1 MDEANEQNL
10 TSIASDKNQHQD
22 EDKEKSD
29 ANKSELEYEEISN
42 TSESNKNEEE
52 ENRDE
57 GEEEEES
64 GNVGENEEGET
75 GNVRENEDEGIT
87 NVRENDEEEN
97 DNGGENDEEET
108 DNIGENYEGKENI
121 HEEVESQDN
130 ESKRDNEEVDTS
142 LHLEKDDN
150 YNLEKDATEGNDGNT
165 DEQDEENKDNENSI
179 ASDHD
184 SQEENEKE
192 QADVENENDENL
204 TKNDQENSRPDI
216 EEVDAEISL
225 SKTNQEDEEDVLS
238 DDRTQTTEKVKSNEQ
253 SQMDVDSEEPAASRV
268 ERNDDIFDETSKE
281 NEGQDIEMT
290 DISQKEKPKEKDK
303 FDELFES
310 TRKSTNVQS
319 MDTEEYEKDNESQ
332 QESEAEPLAESRDE
346 PDTTLQTESAENAEN
361 ESEITETQTENV
373 QEEEQGESADVCL
386 IPDNDEE
393 LTGAEK
399 EQAILARQNA
409 EKEDAE
415 KEEAESEATRTTTE
429 HGKDAQVQL
438 VETQDEVI
446 IEDDENKA
454 SNEASKSQEAALSK
468 TIISL
473 VVGTDQTCSQ
483 CNQNKNCEYRL
494 KDNETGEYIYICE
507 QECIDK
513 IMGENN
519 DKYLLRKRKFMIE
532 DLSEE
537 KVENCLVCQTE
548 KTCSFY
554 FKQDEDSL
562 FICSTECFKSLD
574 SKEPDKLRMKRNSIR
589 VKNLGGVSMSQSET
603 PADLKI
609 VARTAHEAELAKLE
623 RETSFMR
630 RCVGCNQELQFSRN
644 NLKWQTLDFCNQLCL
659 SKYQQMIGC
668 KCRMCFG
675 PVSHPS
681 LGKYCVRFGFEICQ
695 FCCAT
700 CLDKYKKSLKNC
712 SYCQKDISKTSEG
725 FLAPVGDNEQFKD
738 FCSQNCMKKYDIL
751 TNPKKKI
758 RNEQCS
764 VCNNKKVAYVDL
776 FIDGRE
782 INFCSNPCFSAFKF
796 VNNVA
801 PDKCN
806 LCSKYFERKSTEHF
820 TIYEDSIAKIFCNK
834 ICFNMY
840 ITRNRK
846 IVFCQWCKVKKYNFD
861 MIERAPNELSDGVI
875 MCSLNCL
882 VLYEVSL
889 NRITKQKMKCDNCLM
904 EKTPQYH
911 LTMSDSSMR
920 NFCTYQ
926 CVMQFQS
933 QFSTTP
939 LTLENEPSSL
949 TQNKSGTY
957 DSQSPFPTGLPKRI
971 KASQSAV
978 QTLHISPKQPTMPV
992 ISNITSLANEAQR
1005 KPNKRPSNGSQA
1017 RQQSRGYS
1025 TNRLTSQTVAT
1036 LSVQSTLHDFSPLP
1050 TYKNSVGT
1058 MTTETNVKTTIIT
1071 IPPVPPKISN
1081 KRIMCKPVTE
1091 TKGITCKPLSF
1102 NTGVQT
1108 DEDMTAKI
1116 LIPIPVPIYVPQPL
1130 HMYSL
1135 PFPVPVPVPLPIPIP
1150 IFIPTTRNSANGIL
1164 KEIKKI
1170 HDKMP
1175 SDPFEAELLMMAEM
1189 VAGDNKKEESD
1200 SDDEDEAPGLP
1211 TENYNNDEIVTTNNA
1226 YGEDVLQM
1234 ALKMATEYDEPAVD
1248 LESAMTAS
1256 TITQPPPGTQPAPE
1270 EMEEDDQSMLYQMA
1284 IQTTPGTRG
1293 RGRKRTN
1300 TPRGGGAK
1308 RGRRN
1313 DSTLHQPVE
1322 TVPVQASQPIVPV
1335 EKPDANMCLKYTFGV
1350 NAWKQWVMTKNAELE
1365 KSPVRRKPFKS
1376 ELMQMTADELNY
1388 SLCLFVKEVRKP
1400 NGTEYA
1406 PDTIYYLVLG
1416 IQQYLYENGRIDNI
1430 FTDPYYERFTDCL
1443 DEVARKFSVLYND
1456 SQYIVTRVEEEHL
1469 WECKQLGA
1477 HSPHVLLSTLMFFNT
1492 KHFNLT
1498 TVEEHMQLSFSHI
1511 MKHWKRSP
1519 QGTKQPGSRNVLLRF
1534 YPPQAAQDSRK
1545 KKVYEQQENEANPLR
1560 CPVRLYEFYL
1570 SKCPESVKTRN
1581 DVFYLQP
1588 ERSCVPDSPVW
1599 YSTQPLTQDSLQKML
1614 HRVKMVK
1621 EINVAILNI

>member
-429 HGKDAQVQL
+429 HGK
-438 VETQDEVI
+438 ETQEPNELQTIDDTVLELDVRNDQEGQAEISLPTKIAITSIIHTDETCVKCN
-446 IEDDENKA
+446 EKRSCEFRYKSDEN
-454 SNEASKSQEAALSK
+454 EPYVYICSQECGDAF
-468 TIISL
+468 
-473 VVGTDQTCSQ
+473 
-483 CNQNKNCEYRL
+483 
-494 KDNETGEYIYICE
+494 
-507 QECIDK
+507 IDK
-513 IMGENN
+513 ES
-519 DKYLLRKRKFMIE
+519 DKYFIRKRKFIVE
-532 DLSEE
+532 DLIEP
-537 KVENCLVCQTE
+537 KTE
-548 KTCSFY
+548 ACILCKEVKECKYT
-554 FKQDEDSL
+554 FKQDEDSIY
-562 FICSTECFKSLD
+562 ICGDDCYNLL
-574 SKEPDKLRMKRNSIR
+574 SKEEPDKLKLKRNSIR
-589 VKNLGGVSMSQSET
+589 VKNLSSEITQDQATKSST
-603 PADLKI
+603 PELKI
-609 VARTAHEAELAKLE
+609 IARTAHEAELAKLD
-623 RETSFMR
+623 RDASFER
-630 RCVGCNQELQFSRN
+630 RCSNCLMSLHVSAE
-644 NLKWQTLDFCNQLCL
+644 NLIWETMDFCSQLCL
-659 SKYQQMIGC
+659 SKYQYSIGE
-668 KCRMCFG
+668 KCRTCTRS
-675 PVSHPS
+675 VSQAS

-695 FCCAT
+695 FCCAA

-712 SYCQKDISKTSEG
+712 SYCQKDISKTNEG

-738 FCSQNCMKKYDIL
+738 FCSQHCMKKYD
-751 TNPKKKI
+751 TSMNPKRKTKI
-758 RNEQCS
+758 EQCS
-764 VCNNKKVAYVDL
+764 VCNNKKMVQVEL
-776 FIDGRE
+776 MLDGRG
-782 INFCSNPCFSAFKF
+782 INFCSSPCFSAFKF
-796 VNNVA
+796 VNNII
-801 PDKCN
+801 PDKCG
-806 LCSKYFERKSTEHF
+806 LCSKHFERKSIEHF
-820 TIYEDSIAKIFCNK
+820 TIHNGNTAQIFCGK
-834 ICFNMY
+834 ICMNMF
-840 ITRNRK
+840 ITQNRK

-861 MIERAPNELSDGVI
+861 MIEKQSNNTNEKL
-875 MCSLNCL
+875 MFCSLNCL
-882 VLYEVSL
+882 VFYGVSL
-889 NRITKQKMKCDNCLM
+889 NRIAKQKVKCDYCLS
-904 EKTPQYH
+904 EKSPQYH
-911 LTMSDSSMR
+911 LTMSDSTMR

-933 QFSTTP
+933 RFSSTP
-939 LTLENEPSSL
+939 LTLDSATNRQSSISDLEENSRGDLPV
-949 TQNKSGTY
+949 
-957 DSQSPFPTGLPKRI
+957 PTGLPKRI
-971 KASQSAV
+971 KSNVSSVQSLQVPLTA
-978 QTLHISPKQPTMPV
+978 TQPTIP
-992 ISNITSLANEAQR
+992 IIANITSLASESTAR
-1005 KPNKRPSNGSQA
+1005 KKNRARSKNNIEITYPQITQNLSQHRSYGSQIH
-1017 RQQSRGYS
+1017 SS
-1025 TNRLTSQTVAT
+1025 KS
-1036 LSVQSTLHDFSPLP
+1036 SVMYTAPKPKIPKRTIGTTTKEPANKTFVVELP
-1050 TYKNSVGT
+1050 PDPKLKSNMNTQCVPI
-1058 MTTETNVKTTIIT
+1058 TETIGV
-1071 IPPVPPKISN
+1071 
-1081 KRIMCKPVTE
+1081 
-1091 TKGITCKPLSF
+1091 TCKPESCDSEI
-1102 NTGVQT
+1102 QT
-1108 DEDMTAKI
+1108 DSDLRSKK
-1116 LIPIPVPIYVPQPL
+1116 LIPVPVPIYIPQPL
-1130 HMYSL
+1130 QGFPL
-1135 PFPVPVPVPLPIPIP
+1135 PRPIPIPFAFPIPVP
-1150 IFIPTTRNSANGIL
+1150 IFIPTTKNSAQGIM
-1164 KEIKKI
+1164 KEIKKLQ
-1170 HDKMP
+1170 DKMP
-1175 SDPFEAELLMMAEM
+1175 ADPYEAELLMMAEL
-1189 VAGDNKKEESD
+1189 VASDKKKEEESD
-1200 SDDEDEAPGLP
+1200 EEA
-1211 TENYNNDEIVTTNNA
+1211 NDVSYNNDNS

-1234 ALKMATEYDEPAVD
+1234 ALKMATEYDEPQSDD
-1248 LESAMTAS
+1248 LSSAINNDNSNLM
-1256 TITQPPPGTQPAPE
+1256 
-1270 EMEEDDQSMLYQMA
+1270 YHQMQ
-1284 IQTTPGTRG
+1284 INQ
-1293 RGRKRTN
+1293 RTN
-1300 TPRGGGAK
+1300 RGKKRISPTNNIPRENNVQPTIKKRRPSEDPVVVTP
-1308 RGRRN
+1308 
-1313 DSTLHQPVE
+1313 
-1322 TVPVQASQPIVPV
+1322 SQTAPT

-1350 NAWKQWVMTKNAELE
+1350 NAWKQWVMTKNAEIE
-1365 KSPVRRKPFKS
+1365 KSTIRRKPFKS
-1376 ELMQMTADELNY
+1376 ELLQMTADELSY

-1443 DEVARKFSVLYND
+1443 DEVAKKFSILYND

-1511 MKHWKRSP
+1511 MKHWKRNP
-1519 QGTKQPGSRNVLLRF
+1519 QGAKQPGSRNVLLRF
-1534 YPPQAAQDSRK
+1534 YPPNTGQDNKK

-1599 YSTQPLTQDSLQKML
+1599 YSTQPLSQDSLQKML

-1621 EINVAILNI
+1621 EINVALLTI